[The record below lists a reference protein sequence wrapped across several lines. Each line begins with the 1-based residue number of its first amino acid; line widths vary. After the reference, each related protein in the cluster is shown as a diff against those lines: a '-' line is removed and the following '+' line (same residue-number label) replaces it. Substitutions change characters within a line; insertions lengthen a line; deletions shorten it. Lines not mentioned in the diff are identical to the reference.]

1 MKKVLFRLQPDL
13 NPGPSNY
20 KAAVLL
26 TELHCQTN
34 KVTKNREIYTQFVI
48 LDYFWLV
55 FLYSTSK
62 LQSCNCPSPTYGP
75 MLSQSRPIPVP
86 IRTYKSRES
95 EKGMKIQILLCFTKC
110 IRINLMLDKAVS
122 CGTKQFHEG
131 QSSPMWDRVVSCSTD
146 QSHVGQICVMWDR
159 AVSCGSDQSH
169 VG

>member
-1 MKKVLFRLQPDL
+1 MINSLF
-13 NPGPSNY
+13 
-20 KAAVLL
+20 
-26 TELHCQTN
+26 QT
-34 KVTKNREIYTQFVI
+34 TFG
-48 LDYFWLV
+48 
-55 FLYSTSK
+55 SK

-110 IRINLMLDKAVS
+110 TYQDKSNVGQSSLMWDKAVS

-146 QSHVGQICVMWDR
+146 QSHVGQICLMWDR
-159 AVSCGSDQSH
+159 AVSCVTAVSCGIQQSH
-169 VG
+169 EGHSSLTWDREVSYGKENIHM